1 VSVPETV
8 DDLPRRLA
16 RWAVNRSLA
25 PASVTGIS
33 FALAVCSAGWFSAG
47 TRPDNINGA
56 LALCAS
62 YLAACAA
69 RWLAGPASDAPAR
82 SAGAA
87 ADRMAEWC
95 GAVSEYVVYAGLAVG
110 GYEEHWRDTWKL
122 AVAVMIVLS
131 VRRTAVACS
140 RPATETPGAGNSA
153 GHAIRVFLSCP
164 PGGRIALI
172 TLVAPIWGA
181 RATLM
186 FLLEWGIIATGFALT
201 GHGPYRAAGAG
212 SPEPVGSAF
221 LADSPVPLE
230 AEELPAALAAPAS
243 DAGPMEER
251 PAALAAPASGAGP
264 MEERPAAPA
273 SGADHAQEGPAA
285 LAAPTSDTDQ
295 DEPPL
300 TEADSPESTA
310 ALDLFVYAEPAT
322 PAEAAPEAVADPQAL
337 ATMAAC
343 RDDGTAAVW
352 LGRVVRGEL
361 VPLPPAVAG
370 LAATAL
376 LAWLGMR
383 NLPGL
388 LLLTPVVVMLLA
400 AFGSRHPHDGRLDW
414 LTPAVLLAGQL
425 VYFAA
430 VGFSF
435 RVPPPVTFTLCGL
448 VALHYVELAGRGWPD
463 VGQAPDTRLGW
474 EGRMFI
480 AGLGAMI
487 GIAMVAYLALSAY
500 LVVLVCAKVLA
511 GRLLT
516 PEGAW
521 R

>member
-1 VSVPETV
+1 VSVPETL

-33 FALAVCSAGWFSAG
+33 LALAVCAAGWFSAG
-47 TRPDNINGA
+47 TRPDNVNGA

-62 YLAACAA
+62 YLASCAA
-69 RWLAGPASDAPAR
+69 RWLAGPSPDATAR

-87 ADRMAEWC
+87 AERMAEWC

-110 GYEEHWRDTWKL
+110 GYEEHWKDTWQL
-122 AVAVMIVLS
+122 AVAAMIVLS

-140 RPATETPGAGNSA
+140 RPATDAQGGGNSV

-172 TLVAPIWGA
+172 TLAAPIWGA

-201 GHGPYRAAGAG
+201 GHGPYRVAAGR
-212 SPEPVGSAF
+212 SPGPVGAAPPAH
-221 LADSPVPLE
+221 LPDSIVLLE
-230 AEELPAALAAPAS
+230 TQEAPAELAAPAS
-243 DAGPMEER
+243 DPEQAEELPPELAGRDPDWAEQM
-251 PAALAAPASGAGP
+251 PA
-264 MEERPAAPA
+264 E
-273 SGADHAQEGPAA
+273 
-285 LAAPTSDTDQ
+285 LAAPTGDADGY
-295 DEPPL
+295 EPL
-300 TEADSPESTA
+300 VTEAGSPEPT
-310 ALDLFVYAEPAT
+310 ALDLFVYAEPA
-322 PAEAAPEAVADPQAL
+322 PQAKAAPEAVADPQAL
-337 ATMAAC
+337 AVMEAC

-370 LAATAL
+370 LVATSL

-448 VALHYVELAGRGWPD
+448 VALHYVELAGRGWPGAD
-463 VGQAPDTRLGW
+463 RAPDTRLGW

-487 GIAMVAYLALSAY
+487 GIPMIAYLALSVY
-500 LVVLVCAKVLA
+500 LLVLVCSKI
-511 GRLLT
+511 LT
-516 PEGAW
+516 SGLVAQEGAW

>member
-1 VSVPETV
+1 MSLPETL

-33 FALAVCSAGWFSAG
+33 LALAVCAAGWFSAG

-62 YLAACAA
+62 YLASCAA
-69 RWLAGPASDAPAR
+69 RRLAGPAPD
-82 SAGAA
+82 AA
-87 ADRMAEWC
+87 AGPGGVGADGMAEWC
-95 GAVSEYVVYAGLAVG
+95 GAISEYAVYAGLAVG
-110 GYEEHWRDTWKL
+110 GYEAHWSDTWQL
-122 AVAVMIVLS
+122 AVAVMIVLA

-140 RPATETPGAGNSA
+140 RPASDASGAGNPV

-164 PGGRIALI
+164 PGGQIALI
-172 TLVAPIWGA
+172 TLAAPIWGA

-186 FLLEWGIIATGFALT
+186 FLLEWAIIATGFALT
-201 GHGPYRAAGAG
+201 GHGPYRVAVAR
-212 SPEPVGSAF
+212 SPEPEAAF
-221 LADSPVPLE
+221 LADYLVPVE
-230 AEELPAALAAPAS
+230 AEEAP
-243 DAGPMEER
+243 P
-251 PAALAAPASGAGP
+251 
-264 MEERPAAPA
+264 
-273 SGADHAQEGPAA
+273 A
-285 LAAPTSDTDQ
+285 LAAPTDGAGA

-300 TEADSPESTA
+300 TEADSPEPTR
-310 ALDLFVYAEPAT
+310 ALDLFIPVDRADRADLATQAEVVA
-322 PAEAAPEAVADPQAL
+322 EAVADPQAL
-337 ATMAAC
+337 ATIAAC
-343 RDDGTAAVW
+343 RDDGAAAVW

-370 LAATAL
+370 LAATLL

-388 LLLTPVVVMLLA
+388 LLLTPLVVMLLA

-448 VALHYVELAGRGWPD
+448 VALRYVELAGRSWPAD
-463 VGQAPDTRLGW
+463 ADRTPDSRLGW
-474 EGRMFI
+474 EGRIFVV
-480 AGLGAMI
+480 GLGAMI
-487 GIAMVAYLALSAY
+487 GIAMIVYLALSAY
-500 LVVLVCAKVLA
+500 LVVLVCSRIMTSRLA
-511 GRLLT
+511 A
-516 PEGAW
+516 PEGA
-521 R
+521 RR

>member
-1 VSVPETV
+1 VSVPETL

-25 PASVTGIS
+25 PASVSGIS
-33 FALAVCSAGWFSAG
+33 LALAVCAAGWFSAG
-47 TRPDNINGA
+47 TRPDNVNGS

-69 RWLAGPASDAPAR
+69 RWLAGPAPDAPAR

-87 ADRMAEWC
+87 AGRLAEWC
-95 GAVSEYVVYAGLAVG
+95 GAVSEYAVYAGLAVG
-110 GYEEHWRDTWKL
+110 GYEEHWKDTWQL

-131 VRRTAVACS
+131 VRRTVVACS
-140 RPATETPGAGNSA
+140 RPATGASGSPNPA

-186 FLLEWGIIATGFALT
+186 FLLEWGIIATGYALT
-201 GHGPYRAAGAG
+201 AHGPYRVILAG
-212 SPEPVGSAF
+212 SPEQVGAAPPAR
-221 LADSPVPLE
+221 LADSPVTVE
-230 AEELPAALAAPAS
+230 ADEMPAELAALASGTDETEQAPA
-243 DAGPMEER
+243 E
-251 PAALAAPASGAGP
+251 LAAPITEAGQD
-264 MEERPAAPA
+264 E
-273 SGADHAQEGPAA
+273 AA
-285 LAAPTSDTDQ
+285 LP
-295 DEPPL
+295 
-300 TEADSPESTA
+300 EADSAESPA
-310 ALDLFVYAEPAT
+310 ALDLFVYAEPAP
-322 PAEAAPEAVADPQAL
+322 PAKAAPEAAADPRAL
-337 ATMAAC
+337 AVMAAC

-370 LAATAL
+370 LAATSL

-383 NLPGL
+383 NLPGI

-463 VGQAPDTRLGW
+463 AGQAPDTRLGW
-474 EGRMFI
+474 EGRIFI
-480 AGLGAMI
+480 VGLGAMI
-487 GIAMVAYLALSAY
+487 GIAMIAYLALSAY
-500 LVVLVCAKVLA
+500 LVVLVCVKI
-511 GRLLT
+511 LT
-516 PEGAW
+516 SRPAAPEGAW
-521 R
+521 P

>member
-1 VSVPETV
+1 VSLPETL

-33 FALAVCSAGWFSAG
+33 LALAVCAAGWFSAG
-47 TRPDNINGA
+47 TRPDNVNGA

-62 YLAACAA
+62 YLASCAA
-69 RWLAGPASDAPAR
+69 RRLAGPAPDAATR
-82 SAGAA
+82 SAGVG

-95 GAVSEYVVYAGLAVG
+95 GAVSEYAVYAGLAVG
-110 GYEEHWRDTWKL
+110 GYEEHWSDTWQL
-122 AVAVMIVLS
+122 AVAVMILLA

-140 RPATETPGAGNSA
+140 RPATDAPGSA
-153 GHAIRVFLSCP
+153 NPVGHAIRGLLSCP

-172 TLVAPIWGA
+172 TLAAPIWGA

-186 FLLEWGIIATGFALT
+186 LLLEWGIIATGFAIT
-201 GHGPYRAAGAG
+201 RHGPYRVAVAG
-212 SPEPVGSAF
+212 SPEPVGPAL
-221 LADSPVPLE
+221 LADSPVPVE
-230 AEELPAALAAPAS
+230 AGEA
-243 DAGPMEER
+243 
-251 PAALAAPASGAGP
+251 PAALAAPASGTGQ
-264 MEERPAAPA
+264 
-273 SGADHAQEGPAA
+273 G
-285 LAAPTSDTDQ
+285 
-295 DEPPL
+295 EPPL
-300 TEADSPESTA
+300 TQADSPEPAT
-310 ALDLFVYAEPAT
+310 ALDLFIPVDPVDPVDRADLAT
-322 PAEAAPEAVADPQAL
+322 QAEAAPEAMADPQAL

-370 LAATAL
+370 LAATSF
-376 LAWLGMR
+376 LAWLGLR

-448 VALHYVELAGRGWPD
+448 VALHYVELAGRSWPD
-463 VGQAPDTRLGW
+463 ADQTPGTRLGW
-474 EGRMFI
+474 EGRMLI
-480 AGLGAMI
+480 AGLGAML

-500 LVVLVCAKVLA
+500 LVVLVCSEIMTSRLA
-511 GRLLT
+511 A

>member
-1 VSVPETV
+1 MSVPETL

-33 FALAVCSAGWFSAG
+33 LALAVCAAGWFSAG
-47 TRPDNINGA
+47 TRPDNVNGA

-69 RWLAGPASDAPAR
+69 RWLAGPAPDARAR
-82 SAGAA
+82 SASAA
-87 ADRMAEWC
+87 AESMAEWC

-110 GYEEHWRDTWKL
+110 GYEEHWSDTWQL

-140 RPATETPGAGNSA
+140 RPATDTAGAGNPV

-172 TLVAPIWGA
+172 TLAAPIWGA

-186 FLLEWGIIATGFALT
+186 LLLEWGIIATGFALT
-201 GHGPYRAAGAG
+201 GHGPYRVAIAA
-212 SPEPVGSAF
+212 SPEPVGA
-221 LADSPVPLE
+221 APP
-230 AEELPAALAAPAS
+230 AELAAPAG
-243 DAGPMEER
+243 DAGQPEEM
-251 PAALAAPASGAGP
+251 PAELAAPI
-264 MEERPAAPA
+264 
-273 SGADHAQEGPAA
+273 
-285 LAAPTSDTDQ
+285 SDMDP

-300 TEADSPESTA
+300 TQADSPERTA

-322 PAEAAPEAVADPQAL
+322 QTETAPEAVADPRAL
-337 ATMAAC
+337 EIMAAC

-352 LGRVVRGEL
+352 LGRVVRGEI

-370 LAATAL
+370 LAATSL
-376 LAWLGMR
+376 LAWMGMR

-425 VYFAA
+425 VYIAA

-448 VALHYVELAGRGWPD
+448 VALHYIELAGPAWPD
-463 VGQAPDTRLGW
+463 ASQAPDTRLGW

-480 AGLGAMI
+480 VGLGAMI
-487 GIAMVAYLALSAY
+487 GIAMIAYLALSVY
-500 LVVLVCAKVLA
+500 LVVLVCAKI
-511 GRLLT
+511 LT
-516 PEGAW
+516 SSLVAPEGA
-521 R
+521 

>member
-1 VSVPETV
+1 VSVPETL

-33 FALAVCSAGWFSAG
+33 LALAVCAAGWFSAG
-47 TRPDNINGA
+47 TRPDNVNGA
-56 LALCAS
+56 LALCTS
-62 YLAACAA
+62 YLASCAA
-69 RWLAGPASDAPAR
+69 RWLAGPAADAPGQSDGVA
-82 SAGAA
+82 AG
-87 ADRMAEWC
+87 RIAEWC

-110 GYEEHWRDTWKL
+110 GYEEHWSDTWQL

-131 VRRTAVACS
+131 VRRTTVACS
-140 RPATETPGAGNSA
+140 RPATDAPGAGNPVD
-153 GHAIRVFLSCP
+153 HAIRVFFSCP

-186 FLLEWGIIATGFALT
+186 FLLEWGIVATGFALT
-201 GHGPYRAAGAG
+201 GHGPYRVPVAG
-212 SPEPVGSAF
+212 SAEPVGPPL
-221 LADSPVPLE
+221 LADSPVPVE
-230 AEELPAALAAPAS
+230 ADET
-243 DAGPMEER
+243 
-251 PAALAAPASGAGP
+251 
-264 MEERPAAPA
+264 
-273 SGADHAQEGPAA
+273 PAA
-285 LAAPTSDTDQ
+285 LAAPTGEAGQ

-300 TEADSPESTA
+300 TPADSPELTT
-310 ALDLFVYAEPAT
+310 ALDLFVYAEPVT
-322 PAEAAPEAVADPQAL
+322 QAEAAPEAVADPQAL

-343 RDDGTAAVW
+343 RDDGRVALW

-370 LAATAL
+370 LAATSF

-383 NLPGL
+383 NLPGP

-448 VALHYVELAGRGWPD
+448 VALHYVELAGRDGPEA
-463 VGQAPDTRLGW
+463 GQASDTRLGW

-487 GIAMVAYLALSAY
+487 GIPMIAYLALSAY
-500 LVVLVCAKVLA
+500 LVVLVCSKIMTSRPVAA
-511 GRLLT
+511 

>member
-1 VSVPETV
+1 VSLPETL
-8 DDLPRRLA
+8 DDLPRLLT

-33 FALAVCSAGWFSAG
+33 FALAVCAAGWFSAG
-47 TRPDNINGA
+47 TRPDNVNGA

-69 RWLAGPASDAPAR
+69 RRLAGRVCDAAPRPA
-82 SAGAA
+82 GVA
-87 ADRMAEWC
+87 ADRIAEWC

-110 GYEEHWRDTWKL
+110 GYEEHWRDTWQL
-122 AVAVMIVLS
+122 AVAVMIVLA

-140 RPATETPGAGNSA
+140 RPAADASGAGNPV
-153 GHAIRVFLSCP
+153 GHAIRTFLSCP

-172 TLVAPIWGA
+172 TLAAPIWGA
-181 RATLM
+181 RATLT

-201 GHGPYRAAGAG
+201 LHGPYRAAAAG
-212 SPEPVGSAF
+212 SAEAVEPALPAS
-221 LADSPVPLE
+221 SPVPLE
-230 AEELPAALAAPAS
+230 AEDAPLALTAPVG
-243 DAGPMEER
+243 DAG
-251 PAALAAPASGAGP
+251 
-264 MEERPAAPA
+264 
-273 SGADHAQEGPAA
+273 
-285 LAAPTSDTDQ
+285 Q
-295 DEPPL
+295 DEL
-300 TEADSPESTA
+300 SRSEADPPESPA
-310 ALDLFVYAEPAT
+310 ALDLFVYAEPVAR
-322 PAEAAPEAVADPQAL
+322 AEVASEAVADPRAL

-343 RDDGTAAVW
+343 RDDGTVALW
-352 LGRVVRGEL
+352 LGRVVKGEL

-370 LAATAL
+370 LAATSF

-383 NLPGL
+383 NLPGFL
-388 LLLTPVVVMLLA
+388 LFTPVVVMLLA

-414 LTPAVLLAGQL
+414 LTPAVLMAAQL

-448 VALHYVELAGRGWPD
+448 VALHYVELAGRSWTD
-463 VGQAPDTRLGW
+463 ADQAPDTRLGW

-500 LVVLVCAKVLA
+500 LVVLVCSRIMASGPA
-511 GRLLT
+511 AR
-516 PEGAW
+516 EGAW

>member
-1 VSVPETV
+1 MSVPETL

-25 PASVTGIS
+25 PASVSGIS
-33 FALAVCSAGWFSAG
+33 LALAVCAAGWFSAG
-47 TRPDNINGA
+47 TRPDNVNGA

-69 RWLAGPASDAPAR
+69 RWLAGPASDAPSR
-82 SAGAA
+82 SAGTAA
-87 ADRMAEWC
+87 GNLAEWC
-95 GAVSEYVVYAGLAVG
+95 GAVSEYAVYAGLAVG
-110 GYEEHWRDTWKL
+110 GYEEHWSDTWQL

-131 VRRTAVACS
+131 VRRTAIACS
-140 RPATETPGAGNSA
+140 RPAIDASGSGNSA
-153 GHAIRVFLSCP
+153 AHAIRVFLSCP

-172 TLVAPIWGA
+172 TLAAPIWGA

-186 FLLEWGIIATGFALT
+186 FLLEWGIIATCFVLT
-201 GHGPYRAAGAG
+201 AHGPYRVVVAG
-212 SPEPVGSAF
+212 SPEPVGPAR
-221 LADSPVPLE
+221 LADSPVPVE
-230 AEELPAALAAPAS
+230 AEGMPA
-243 DAGPMEER
+243 E
-251 PAALAAPASGAGP
+251 LAAPASGMDQA
-264 MEERPAAPA
+264 EEAPP
-273 SGADHAQEGPAA
+273 E
-285 LAAPTSDTDQ
+285 LAAPTDDAGQ
-295 DEPPL
+295 DELPL
-300 TEADSPESTA
+300 PEADYPESTA
-310 ALDLFVYAEPAT
+310 ALDLFVYAGQAPQAQVK
-322 PAEAAPEAVADPQAL
+322 PEAVADPRAL
-337 ATMAAC
+337 AVMAAC

-370 LAATAL
+370 LAATSL

-383 NLPGL
+383 NLPGV

-463 VGQAPDTRLGW
+463 AGQAPDTRLGW
-474 EGRMFI
+474 EGRIFI
-480 AGLGAMI
+480 AGLGAMF
-487 GIAMVAYLALSAY
+487 GIAMIAYLALSAY
-500 LVVLVCAKVLA
+500 LVVLVCAKILTSRPLA
-511 GRLLT
+511 

>member
-1 VSVPETV
+1 VSVPETL

-33 FALAVCSAGWFSAG
+33 VALAVCAAGWFSAG
-47 TRPDNINGA
+47 TRPDNVNGA

-69 RWLAGPASDAPAR
+69 RWLAGPGPDVPAR
-82 SAGAA
+82 SASAA
-87 ADRMAEWC
+87 GSMAEWC
-95 GAVSEYVVYAGLAVG
+95 GTVSEYVVYAGLAVG
-110 GYEEHWRDTWKL
+110 GYEEHWRDTWEL

-140 RPATETPGAGNSA
+140 RPATDTAGAGNPV

-172 TLVAPIWGA
+172 TLAAPIWGA

-201 GHGPYRAAGAG
+201 GHGPYRVAVAV
-212 SPEPVGSAF
+212 SPEPAGAAPPAV
-221 LADSPVPLE
+221 LADSPVPEE
-230 AEELPAALAAPAS
+230 AEEAAELAAPAS
-243 DAGPMEER
+243 EADQAGEMPAELAAAAGDAGQ
-251 PAALAAPASGAGP
+251 G
-264 MEERPAAPA
+264 
-273 SGADHAQEGPAA
+273 
-285 LAAPTSDTDQ
+285 
-295 DEPPL
+295 EPPL
-300 TEADSPESTA
+300 TQAEPPDRTA
-310 ALDLFVYAEPAT
+310 ALDLFVYAAEPARQ
-322 PAEAAPEAVADPQAL
+322 AEAAPEAVADPRAL
-337 ATMAAC
+337 ALMTAC

-352 LGRVVRGEL
+352 LGRVARGEL

-370 LAATAL
+370 LAATSL

-388 LLLTPVVVMLLA
+388 LLLTPIVVMLLA

-414 LTPAVLLAGQL
+414 LTPAVLLASQL

-463 VGQAPDTRLGW
+463 AGQASDTRLGW

-480 AGLGAMI
+480 VGLGAMI
-487 GIAMVAYLALSAY
+487 GIAMIAYLALSAY
-500 LVVLVCAKVLA
+500 LVVLVGAKILTS
-511 GRLLT
+511 RLVA
-516 PEGAW
+516 PEGA
-521 R
+521 

>member
-1 VSVPETV
+1 VSVPETL

-25 PASVTGIS
+25 PASVSGIS
-33 FALAVCSAGWFSAG
+33 LALAVCAAGWFSAG
-47 TRPDNINGA
+47 TRPDNVNGS

-69 RWLAGPASDAPAR
+69 RWLAGPADRAGAP
-82 SAGAA
+82 AGAA
-87 ADRMAEWC
+87 AGRLAEWC
-95 GAVSEYVVYAGLAVG
+95 GAVSEYAVYAGLAVG
-110 GYEEHWRDTWKL
+110 GYEEHWKDTWQL

-131 VRRTAVACS
+131 VRRTVVACS
-140 RPATETPGAGNSA
+140 RPATGASSSGNSA

-201 GHGPYRAAGAG
+201 AHGPYRVIVNG
-212 SPEPVGSAF
+212 SPEQVAAPPAR
-221 LADSPVPLE
+221 LADSPVTVE
-230 AEELPAALAAPAS
+230 AEEMPAELAAPII
-243 DAGPMEER
+243 DAG
-251 PAALAAPASGAGP
+251 
-264 MEERPAAPA
+264 
-273 SGADHAQEGPAA
+273 
-285 LAAPTSDTDQ
+285 Q
-295 DEPPL
+295 DEPPRP
-300 TEADSPESTA
+300 ESDSPESAA
-310 ALDLFVYAEPAT
+310 ALDLFVYAEPA
-322 PAEAAPEAVADPQAL
+322 PQVKAAPEAVADPRAL
-337 ATMAAC
+337 AVMAAC

-370 LAATAL
+370 LAATSL

-463 VGQAPDTRLGW
+463 SGQAPDTRLGW
-474 EGRMFI
+474 EGRIFI

-487 GIAMVAYLALSAY
+487 GIAMIAYLALSAY
-500 LVVLVCAKVLA
+500 LVVLVCAKI
-511 GRLLT
+511 LT
-516 PEGAW
+516 SRPVAPEGAW
-521 R
+521 Q

>member
-1 VSVPETV
+1 VSVPETL

-25 PASVTGIS
+25 PASVSGIS
-33 FALAVCSAGWFSAG
+33 LALAVCAAGWFSAG
-47 TRPDNINGA
+47 TRPDNVNGS

-69 RWLAGPASDAPAR
+69 RWLAGPADRAGA

-87 ADRMAEWC
+87 AGRLAEWC
-95 GAVSEYVVYAGLAVG
+95 GAVSEYAVYAGLAVG
-110 GYEEHWRDTWKL
+110 GYEEHWKDTWQL

-131 VRRTAVACS
+131 VRRTVVACS
-140 RPATETPGAGNSA
+140 RPATGASSSGNSV
-153 GHAIRVFLSCP
+153 GHAFRVFLSCP

-201 GHGPYRAAGAG
+201 AHGPYRVIVTG
-212 SPEPVGSAF
+212 SPEQVAAPPAR
-221 LADSPVPLE
+221 LADSPVTVE
-230 AEELPAALAAPAS
+230 AEEMPAELAAPII
-243 DAGPMEER
+243 DAG
-251 PAALAAPASGAGP
+251 
-264 MEERPAAPA
+264 
-273 SGADHAQEGPAA
+273 
-285 LAAPTSDTDQ
+285 Q
-295 DEPPL
+295 DEPPRP
-300 TEADSPESTA
+300 ESDSPESAA
-310 ALDLFVYAEPAT
+310 ALDLFVYAEPA
-322 PAEAAPEAVADPQAL
+322 PQVKAAPEAVADPRAL
-337 ATMAAC
+337 AVMAAC

-370 LAATAL
+370 LAATSL

-463 VGQAPDTRLGW
+463 SGQAPDTRLGW
-474 EGRMFI
+474 EGRIFI

-487 GIAMVAYLALSAY
+487 GIAMIAYLALSAY
-500 LVVLVCAKVLA
+500 LVVLVCAKI
-511 GRLLT
+511 LT
-516 PEGAW
+516 SRPVAPEGAW
-521 R
+521 Q

>member
-1 VSVPETV
+1 VSVPETL

-25 PASVTGIS
+25 PASVSGIS
-33 FALAVCSAGWFSAG
+33 LALAVCAAGWFSAG
-47 TRPDNINGA
+47 TRPDNVNGS

-69 RWLAGPASDAPAR
+69 RWLAGPADRAGA
-82 SAGAA
+82 SAGVAA
-87 ADRMAEWC
+87 GRLAEWC
-95 GAVSEYVVYAGLAVG
+95 GAVSEYAVYAGLAVG
-110 GYEEHWRDTWKL
+110 GYEEHWKDTWQL

-131 VRRTAVACS
+131 VRRTVVACS
-140 RPATETPGAGNSA
+140 RPATGASSSGNSA

-201 GHGPYRAAGAG
+201 AHGPYRVIVNG
-212 SPEPVGSAF
+212 SPEQVAAPPAR
-221 LADSPVPLE
+221 LADSPVTVE
-230 AEELPAALAAPAS
+230 AEEMPAELAAPII
-243 DAGPMEER
+243 DAG
-251 PAALAAPASGAGP
+251 
-264 MEERPAAPA
+264 
-273 SGADHAQEGPAA
+273 
-285 LAAPTSDTDQ
+285 Q
-295 DEPPL
+295 DEPPRP
-300 TEADSPESTA
+300 ESDSPESAA
-310 ALDLFVYAEPAT
+310 ALDLFVYAEPA
-322 PAEAAPEAVADPQAL
+322 PQVKAAPEAVADPRAL
-337 ATMAAC
+337 AVMAAC

-370 LAATAL
+370 LAATSL

-463 VGQAPDTRLGW
+463 SGQAPDTRLGW
-474 EGRMFI
+474 EGRIFI

-487 GIAMVAYLALSAY
+487 GIAMIAYLALSAY
-500 LVVLVCAKVLA
+500 LVVLVCAKI
-511 GRLLT
+511 LT
-516 PEGAW
+516 SRPVAPEGAW
-521 R
+521 Q

>member
-1 VSVPETV
+1 MSVPETL

-33 FALAVCSAGWFSAG
+33 LALAVCSAGWFSAG
-47 TRPDNINGA
+47 TRPDNVNGA

-62 YLAACAA
+62 YLASCAA
-69 RWLAGPASDAPAR
+69 RWLSGPAPEAPLPMPR
-82 SAGAA
+82 PAGIA
-87 ADRMAEWC
+87 ADRIAEWC
-95 GAVSEYVVYAGLAVG
+95 GALSEYVVYAGLAVG
-110 GYEEHWRDTWKL
+110 GYEEHWSDTWQL
-122 AVAVMIVLS
+122 AVAVVIVLA

-140 RPATETPGAGNSA
+140 RPATDASGAGNPV
-153 GHAIRVFLSCP
+153 GHAIRGFLSCP

-172 TLVAPIWGA
+172 TLAAPIWGA

-186 FLLEWGIIATGFALT
+186 FLLGWGVAATGFAIT
-201 GHGPYRAAGAG
+201 GHGPYRVAVAG
-212 SPEPVGSAF
+212 SAEPAGSAL
-221 LADSPVPLE
+221 LADAPVPVE
-230 AEELPAALAAPAS
+230 AQEAPAALAAPAEG
-243 DAGPMEER
+243 AGQ
-251 PAALAAPASGAGP
+251 AAEPLAAPASGAG
-264 MEERPAAPA
+264 
-273 SGADHAQEGPAA
+273 
-285 LAAPTSDTDQ
+285 Q
-295 DEPPL
+295 DEPSL
-300 TEADSPESTA
+300 TQAGSPEPTA
-310 ALDLFVYAEPAT
+310 ALDLIIPADLATQAEP
-322 PAEAAPEAVADPQAL
+322 EPEAVADAQAL

-370 LAATAL
+370 LAATSFLAL
-376 LAWLGMR
+376 LGMR

-388 LLLTPVVVMLLA
+388 LLFTPVVVMLLA

-448 VALHYVELAGRGWPD
+448 VALHYVELAGRRGPD
-463 VGQAPDTRLGW
+463 ADQAPDTRLGW
-474 EGRMFI
+474 EGRLFI

-500 LVVLVCAKVLA
+500 LVVLVCSKIMTS
-511 GRLLT
+511 RLVA

>member
-1 VSVPETV
+1 VSVPETL

-33 FALAVCSAGWFSAG
+33 LALAVCAAGWFSAG
-47 TRPDNINGA
+47 TRPDNVNGA

-69 RWLAGPASDAPAR
+69 RWLAGPDPDARARPAS
-82 SAGAA
+82 AA
-87 ADRMAEWC
+87 AGSMAEWC

-110 GYEEHWRDTWKL
+110 GYEEHWSDTWEL

-140 RPATETPGAGNSA
+140 RPATDGAGAGNRV

-172 TLVAPIWGA
+172 TLAAPIWGA

-201 GHGPYRAAGAG
+201 GHGPYRVAVAG
-212 SPEPVGSAF
+212 SPERVLPALLGDA
-221 LADSPVPLE
+221 PVPVQ
-230 AEELPAALAAPAS
+230 AEQAPAELTAPAS
-243 DAGPMEER
+243 DAGEPEEM
-251 PAALAAPASGAGP
+251 PAELAAPISDMGP
-264 MEERPAAPA
+264 
-273 SGADHAQEGPAA
+273 
-285 LAAPTSDTDQ
+285 

-300 TEADSPESTA
+300 TQADSPERTA

-322 PAEAAPEAVADPQAL
+322 QAQEAPEAVADPRAL
-337 ATMAAC
+337 EIMAAC

-352 LGRVVRGEL
+352 LGRVVRGEI

-370 LAATAL
+370 LAATLL
-376 LAWLGMR
+376 LAWMGMR

-435 RVPPPVTFTLCGL
+435 RVPAPVTFTLCGL
-448 VALHYVELAGRGWPD
+448 VALHYVELAGPGWPD
-463 VGQAPDTRLGW
+463 AGQAPDTRLGW

-480 AGLGAMI
+480 VGLGAML
-487 GIAMVAYLALSAY
+487 GIAMIAYLALSAY
-500 LVVLVCAKVLA
+500 LVVLVCGKILTS
-511 GRLLT
+511 RLMA
-516 PEGAW
+516 PEGA
-521 R
+521 

>member
-1 VSVPETV
+1 VSVPETL

-33 FALAVCSAGWFSAG
+33 LALAVCAAGWFSAG
-47 TRPDNINGA
+47 TRPDNVNGS

-62 YLAACAA
+62 YLASCAA
-69 RWLAGPASDAPAR
+69 RWLADPAPDAPGQ
-82 SAGAA
+82 SAGVAA
-87 ADRMAEWC
+87 TRIAEWC

-110 GYEEHWRDTWKL
+110 GYEEHWSDTWQL

-140 RPATETPGAGNSA
+140 RPATDAPGAGNPV
-153 GHAIRVFLSCP
+153 GHAIRVFFSCP

-172 TLVAPIWGA
+172 TLAAPIWGA

-186 FLLEWGIIATGFALT
+186 FLLEWGIVATGFALT
-201 GHGPYRAAGAG
+201 GRGPYRVPVAG
-212 SPEPVGSAF
+212 SAEPAGPALV
-221 LADSPVPLE
+221 ADSPVPVE
-230 AEELPAALAAPAS
+230 ADEP
-243 DAGPMEER
+243 
-251 PAALAAPASGAGP
+251 
-264 MEERPAAPA
+264 
-273 SGADHAQEGPAA
+273 PAA
-285 LAAPTSDTDQ
+285 LAAPTREAGQ
-295 DEPPL
+295 DEPPPTL
-300 TEADSPESTA
+300 ADSPELTA
-310 ALDLFVYAEPAT
+310 ALDLFVYAEPVT
-322 PAEAAPEAVADPQAL
+322 QAEAAPEAAADPQAL

-343 RDDGTAAVW
+343 RDDGRVALW

-370 LAATAL
+370 LAATSL

-383 NLPGL
+383 NLPGP

-400 AFGSRHPHDGRLDW
+400 AFGSGHPHDGRLDW

-448 VALHYVELAGRGWPD
+448 VALHYVELAGRGGPD
-463 VGQAPDTRLGW
+463 ALQASDTRLGW

-487 GIAMVAYLALSAY
+487 GIVMVAYLALSAY
-500 LVVLVCAKVLA
+500 LVVLVCAKIMTSRPVP
-511 GRLLT
+511 

>member
-1 VSVPETV
+1 VSVPETL

-16 RWAVNRSLA
+16 HWAVNRSLA

-33 FALAVCSAGWFSAG
+33 FALAVCAAGWFSAG
-47 TRPDNINGA
+47 TRPDNVNGA

-62 YLAACAA
+62 YLASCAA
-69 RWLAGPASDAPAR
+69 RWLAGPSADARAR
-82 SAGAA
+82 SADAA
-87 ADRMAEWC
+87 AHRMADWC

-110 GYEEHWRDTWKL
+110 GYEEHWRDTWEL

-140 RPATETPGAGNSA
+140 RPTTDASGAGNSV

-172 TLVAPIWGA
+172 ALAAPIWGA

-201 GHGPYRAAGAG
+201 GHGPYRVAVAG
-212 SPEPVGSAF
+212 SPEPVGPAV
-221 LADSPVPLE
+221 LADSPVPVEAQEPPAALAGPGSDAGQ
-230 AEELPAALAAPAS
+230 AEEPPAALAAPGS
-243 DAGPMEER
+243 DAGQAEE
-251 PAALAAPASGAGP
+251 P
-264 MEERPAAPA
+264 
-273 SGADHAQEGPAA
+273 PAA
-285 LAAPTSDTDQ
+285 LAAPTSDAGA
-295 DEPPL
+295 DEPPV
-300 TEADSPESTA
+300 TEADSPELTA

-322 PAEAAPEAVADPQAL
+322 QAEAAPEAVADPQAL

-343 RDDGTAAVW
+343 RDDGTVAVW
-352 LGRVVRGEL
+352 LGRVVKGEL
-361 VPLPPAVAG
+361 LPLPPAVAG

-383 NLPGL
+383 DLPGL

-448 VALHYVELAGRGWPD
+448 VALHYVELAGRGWPETD
-463 VGQAPDTRLGW
+463 QAPDTRLGW

-487 GIAMVAYLALSAY
+487 GIAMIAYLALSAY
-500 LVVLVCAKVLA
+500 LVVLVCSKILT
-511 GRLLT
+511 GRLVAA
-516 PEGAW
+516 EGAW

>member
-1 VSVPETV
+1 VSVPETL

-33 FALAVCSAGWFSAG
+33 FALAVCAAGWFSAG
-47 TRPDNINGA
+47 TRPDNVNGA

-62 YLAACAA
+62 YLASCAA
-69 RWLAGPASDAPAR
+69 RWLAGPAPDAAAR

-87 ADRMAEWC
+87 ANRMAEWC

-110 GYEEHWRDTWKL
+110 GYEEHWSDTWQL
-122 AVAVMIVLS
+122 AVAAMIVLS

-140 RPATETPGAGNSA
+140 RPATSTPGAGNSA

-172 TLVAPIWGA
+172 TLAAPIWGA

-201 GHGPYRAAGAG
+201 AHGPYRVAVEG
-212 SPEPVGSAF
+212 SPERVGPAF
-221 LADSPVPLE
+221 LADSPVWVE
-230 AEELPAALAAPAS
+230 AEETPPALAPGS
-243 DAGPMEER
+243 DAGPVAET
-251 PAALAAPASGAGP
+251 
-264 MEERPAAPA
+264 
-273 SGADHAQEGPAA
+273 PAA
-285 LAAPTSDTDQ
+285 LAAPTNDAGA
-295 DEPPL
+295 DEPPV
-300 TEADSPESTA
+300 TEADSPEPT

-322 PAEAAPEAVADPQAL
+322 QAEAAPEAVADPRAL

-370 LAATAL
+370 LAATSL

-388 LLLTPVVVMLLA
+388 LVFTPVVVTLLA

-414 LTPAVLLAGQL
+414 LTPAVLLASQL

-448 VALHYVELAGRGWPD
+448 VALHYAELAGRGWLD
-463 VGQAPDTRLGW
+463 TEQAPDTRLGW

-487 GIAMVAYLALSAY
+487 GIAMIAYLALSAY
-500 LVVLVCAKVLA
+500 LVVVVCAKIM
-511 GRLLT
+511 T
-516 PEGAW
+516 SPEGAW

>member
-1 VSVPETV
+1 VSVPETL

-33 FALAVCSAGWFSAG
+33 LALAVCAAGWFSAG
-47 TRPDNINGA
+47 TRPDNVNGA

-69 RWLAGPASDAPAR
+69 RWLASPAPDARALPAS
-82 SAGAA
+82 AA
-87 ADRMAEWC
+87 AESMAEWC

-110 GYEEHWRDTWKL
+110 GYEEHWSDTWGL

-140 RPATETPGAGNSA
+140 RPATDSAGAGNPV

-172 TLVAPIWGA
+172 TLAAPIWGA

-186 FLLEWGIIATGFALT
+186 LLLEWGIIATGFALT
-201 GHGPYRAAGAG
+201 GHGPYRVAVAVSA
-212 SPEPVGSAF
+212 EPVRAAPPAV
-221 LADSPVPLE
+221 LADSPVPVE
-230 AEELPAALAAPAS
+230 AEDMPAELTAPAS
-243 DAGPMEER
+243 DAGQAEEM
-251 PAALAAPASGAGP
+251 PAELAAPIGDMDP
-264 MEERPAAPA
+264 
-273 SGADHAQEGPAA
+273 
-285 LAAPTSDTDQ
+285 
-295 DEPPL
+295 DEPL
-300 TEADSPESTA
+300 TQADSPERTA
-310 ALDLFVYAEPAT
+310 ALDLFVYAESAT
-322 PAEAAPEAVADPQAL
+322 QAEAAPEAVADPRAL
-337 ATMAAC
+337 EIMAAC

-352 LGRVVRGEL
+352 LGRVVRGEI

-370 LAATAL
+370 LAATSL
-376 LAWLGMR
+376 LAWMGMR

-448 VALHYVELAGRGWPD
+448 VALHYVELAGPGWLD
-463 VGQAPDTRLGW
+463 ASQAPDTRLGW

-480 AGLGAMI
+480 VGLGAMI
-487 GIAMVAYLALSAY
+487 GIAMITYLALSAY
-500 LVVLVCAKVLA
+500 LVVLVCAKILTS
-511 GRLLT
+511 RLVA
-516 PEGAW
+516 PEGA
-521 R
+521 

>member
-1 VSVPETV
+1 VSVPETL

-25 PASVTGIS
+25 PASVSGIS
-33 FALAVCSAGWFSAG
+33 LALAVCAAGWFSAG
-47 TRPDNINGA
+47 TRPDNVNGS

-69 RWLAGPASDAPAR
+69 RWLAGPADRAGAP
-82 SAGAA
+82 AGAA
-87 ADRMAEWC
+87 AGRLAEWC
-95 GAVSEYVVYAGLAVG
+95 GAVSEYAVYAGLAVG
-110 GYEEHWRDTWKL
+110 GYEEHWKDTWQL

-131 VRRTAVACS
+131 VRRTVVACS
-140 RPATETPGAGNSA
+140 RPATGASSSGNSV
-153 GHAIRVFLSCP
+153 GHAFRVFLSCP

-201 GHGPYRAAGAG
+201 AHGPYRVIVNG
-212 SPEPVGSAF
+212 SPEQVAAPPAR
-221 LADSPVPLE
+221 LADSPVTVE
-230 AEELPAALAAPAS
+230 AEEMPAELAAPII
-243 DAGPMEER
+243 DAG
-251 PAALAAPASGAGP
+251 
-264 MEERPAAPA
+264 
-273 SGADHAQEGPAA
+273 
-285 LAAPTSDTDQ
+285 Q
-295 DEPPL
+295 DEPPRP
-300 TEADSPESTA
+300 ESDSPESAA
-310 ALDLFVYAEPAT
+310 ALDLFVYAEPA
-322 PAEAAPEAVADPQAL
+322 PQVKAAPEAVADPRAL
-337 ATMAAC
+337 AVMAAC

-370 LAATAL
+370 LAATSL

-463 VGQAPDTRLGW
+463 SGQAPDTRLGW
-474 EGRMFI
+474 EGRIFI

-487 GIAMVAYLALSAY
+487 GIAMIAYLALSAY
-500 LVVLVCAKVLA
+500 LVVLVCAKI
-511 GRLLT
+511 LT
-516 PEGAW
+516 SRPVAPEGAW
-521 R
+521 Q

>member
-1 VSVPETV
+1 VSVPETL

-25 PASVTGIS
+25 PASVSGIS
-33 FALAVCSAGWFSAG
+33 LALAVCAAGWFSAG
-47 TRPDNINGA
+47 TRPDNVNGA

-69 RWLAGPASDAPAR
+69 RWLAGPAPDAPAR

-87 ADRMAEWC
+87 AGRLAEWC
-95 GAVSEYVVYAGLAVG
+95 GAVSEYAVYAGLAVG
-110 GYEEHWRDTWKL
+110 GYEEHWSDTWQL

-140 RPATETPGAGNSA
+140 RAPTDASSAGNSV
-153 GHAIRVFLSCP
+153 GHAVRVFLSCP

-172 TLVAPIWGA
+172 TLAAPIWGA
-181 RATLM
+181 RATLI

-201 GHGPYRAAGAG
+201 GHGPYRVVVAG
-212 SPEPVGSAF
+212 SSEPV
-221 LADSPVPLE
+221 LVE
-230 AEELPAALAAPAS
+230 AEEMPA
-243 DAGPMEER
+243 E
-251 PAALAAPASGAGP
+251 
-264 MEERPAAPA
+264 
-273 SGADHAQEGPAA
+273 
-285 LAAPTSDTDQ
+285 LAAPTT

-300 TEADSPESTA
+300 PEADFPESAA
-310 ALDLFVYAEPAT
+310 ALDLFVYAEPA
-322 PAEAAPEAVADPQAL
+322 PRAKAKPEAVADPRAL
-337 ATMAAC
+337 AVMAAC

-370 LAATAL
+370 LAATSL
-376 LAWLGMR
+376 LAWLGLR

-463 VGQAPDTRLGW
+463 AGQAPDTRLGW
-474 EGRMFI
+474 EGRIFI

-487 GIAMVAYLALSAY
+487 GIAMIAYLALSAY
-500 LVVLVCAKVLA
+500 LVVLVCTQILTSRPLA
-511 GRLLT
+511 
-516 PEGAW
+516 PQGAW
-521 R
+521 Q